1 MLFLFRIIVAIGGVS
16 MIEIVEVK
24 TKKQL
29 KQFALFPIKLYK
41 DCPYYVPSFLSD
53 DYNIYDGKKNLNKGT
68 SDVKC
73 FLALKNG
80 EVVGRIAGIIVHES
94 NKKFNEKNIRFNR
107 FDFIDDIEVSSKL
120 LEAVIKWGKENGLNK
135 IHGPWG
141 FNDTDREGMLTTG
154 FDEYSTYA
162 TAYCYPY
169 YHEQMEKLGYEKESE
184 WLEHRVNL
192 EKVDPRFFKIAEIIK
207 KKGQFRD
214 VAQTMPIKKIVKKY
228 GDSFFDC
235 YNRAYSQLDNY
246 IPLEGDLKEATLKQ
260 FATIINVKY
269 FSCIVDE
276 NDKVVSFVVNLPYIG
291 DVLRKAKGR
300 TLLAAIPLL
309 WTIKHPK
316 KLELTIFAV
325 DPDYRNSGVHA
336 LALAH
341 LIKRFGEEKITDF
354 VMDPI
359 LTTNLRMLNTLQGLD
374 IKVRATRQT
383 YKKDI

>member
-1 MLFLFRIIVAIGGVS
+1 MV
-16 MIEIVEVK
+16 EIVEVK
-24 TKKQL
+24 TRKQL

-41 DCPYYVPSFLSD
+41 GCPYYVPSFISD
-53 DYNIYDGKKNLNKGT
+53 DINIYDGKKNLSKGT

-73 FLALKNG
+73 FLAIKDKK
-80 EVVGRIAGIIVHES
+80 VVGRIAGIIVNES
-94 NKKFNEKNIRFNR
+94 NKKFHESNVRFNR

-120 LEAVIKWGKENGLNK
+120 LEAVINWGKEMGMNK

-169 YHEQMEKLGYEKESE
+169 YHKHMEQLGYEKESE
-184 WLEHRVNL
+184 WIEHRAAFD
-192 EKVDPRFFKIAEIIK
+192 KVDPRFDKIAKIVES
-207 KKGQFRD
+207 KGQFRD
-214 VAQTMPIKKIVKKY
+214 VAMTMKIKDIIKKY
-228 GDSFFDC
+228 GNSFFDC

-260 FATIINVKY
+260 FATIVNVKY

-276 NDKVVSFVVNLPYIG
+276 NDRVISFVVNLPYIG

-300 TLLAAIPLL
+300 MLLAALPLL
-309 WTIKHPK
+309 RTINHPK

-336 LALAH
+336 MALSN
-341 LIKRFGEEKITDF
+341 LYKKFRTGGIEDF
-354 VMDPI
+354 VLDPI
-359 LTTNLRMLNTLQGLD
+359 LTTNLSMLNTLQGID
-374 IKVRATRQT
+374 ISERARRQT
-383 YKKDI
+383 YKKEF

>member
-1 MLFLFRIIVAIGGVS
+1 MV
-16 MIEIVEVK
+16 EIVEVI

-29 KQFALFPIKLYK
+29 KQFALFPVRLYK
-41 DCPYYVPSFLSD
+41 KCPYYVPSFLSD
-53 DYNIYDGKKNLNKGT
+53 DYNIYDEKKNLSKGT

-73 FLALKNG
+73 FLAYKDG
-80 EVVGRIAGIIVHES
+80 KIVGRIAGIIVNES
-94 NKKFNEKNIRFNR
+94 NKKFNEKNVRFNR
-107 FDFIDDIEVSSKL
+107 FDFIDDKEVSSKL
-120 LEAVIKWGKENGLNK
+120 LEAVISWGKEQGMNK

-141 FNDTDREGMLTTG
+141 FNDTDREGMLTFG

-169 YHEQMEKLGYEKESE
+169 YREHMESFGYEKESE
-184 WLEHRVNL
+184 WLEHRVDL
-192 EKVDPRFFKIAEIIK
+192 EHPDQRFFKVAEMVEK
-207 KKGQFRD
+207 RGQFRD
-214 VAQTMPIKKIVKKY
+214 VALTMKMKDIVKKY
-228 GDSFFDC
+228 GDSFFEC

-269 FSCIVDE
+269 FSCIVDQ
-276 NDKVVSFVVNLPYIG
+276 NDRVVSFIVNLPYIG

-300 TLLAAIPLL
+300 TLLAALPLL

-336 LALAH
+336 LAISNLMKKFEKGA
-341 LIKRFGEEKITDF
+341 IKDF

-359 LTTNLRMLNTLQGLD
+359 LTTNLKMLYTLQGLD
-374 IKVRATRQT
+374 ISLRARRQT

>member
-1 MLFLFRIIVAIGGVS
+1 

-24 TKKQL
+24 TRKQL
-29 KQFALFPIKLYK
+29 KQFAIFPIKLYK
-41 DCPYYVPSFLSD
+41 DCPYYVPSFISD
-53 DYNIYDGKKNLNKGT
+53 DINICDDKKNLSKGT

-73 FLALKNG
+73 FLALKDG
-80 EVVGRIAGIIVHES
+80 EVVGRIAGIIVNES
-94 NKKFNEKNIRFNR
+94 NKKFNEKNVRFNR
-107 FDFIDDIEVSSKL
+107 FDFIDDVEVSSKL
-120 LEAVIKWGKENGLNK
+120 LEAVINWGREMGMNR

-169 YHEQMEKLGYEKESE
+169 YHKHMEQFGYEKESE
-184 WLEHRVNL
+184 WIEHRADF
-192 EKVDPRFFKIAEIIK
+192 KRIDPRFEKIADIISK
-207 KKGQFRD
+207 RDGQFRD
-214 VAQTMPIKKIVKKY
+214 IALTMKVKDIVKKY

-269 FSCIVDE
+269 FSCIVDK
-276 NDKVVSFVVNLPYIG
+276 NDRVVSFIVNLPYIG

-300 TLLAAIPLL
+300 MLMAALPLL
-309 WTIKHPK
+309 RTIKHPK
-316 KLELTIFAV
+316 KLELAIFAV

-336 LALAH
+336 LALNN
-341 LIKRFGEEKITDF
+341 LSKTLQKCDIEDF
-354 VMDPI
+354 VLDPI
-359 LTTNLRMLNTLQGLD
+359 LTTNLHMLNTLQG
-374 IKVRATRQT
+374 INITERARRQT
-383 YKKDI
+383 YKKDF